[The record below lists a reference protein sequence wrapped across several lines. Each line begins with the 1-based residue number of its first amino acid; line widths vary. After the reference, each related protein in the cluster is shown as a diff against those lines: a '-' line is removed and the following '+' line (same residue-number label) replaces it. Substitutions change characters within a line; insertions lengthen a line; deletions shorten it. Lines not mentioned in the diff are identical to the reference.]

1 MEIDKKKMIDTMGR
15 PLTQGLFLEINYS
28 PYAIYSIDDWDKEY
42 KGNTYPSLKRA
53 FLEEADIGEYNFA
66 TKYLLGWKHWKRMND
81 NKLLREHFDEWR
93 EELEIKIRSE
103 AIKTLVEDM
112 SDNFQAIKW
121 LAERGWE
128 KKGVG
133 RPKKFDVEKENN
145 IRQRINE
152 EFEADVIR
160 LHGDTG

>member
-1 MEIDKKKMIDTMGR
+1 MVVDKTKMIDTMGR
-15 PLTQGLFLEINYS
+15 PLTQGLFLEVNYS
-28 PYAIYSIDDWDKEY
+28 PYAIYSLDDNDKEY
-42 KGNTYPSLKRA
+42 KGKIYPSLKKKYI
-53 FLEEADIGEYNFA
+53 EEADIGEYHFA
-66 TKYLLGWKHWKRMND
+66 TTYLLGWKHWLRMNE

-121 LAERGWE
+121 LAEKGWE
-128 KKGVG
+128 RKTVG
-133 RPKKFDVEKENN
+133 RPKKFDLEKENN
-145 IRQRINE
+145 MRKRINE

-160 LHGDTG
+160 LNTGQ